1 VLRFP
6 TFTIDE
12 GYRGPRLKPFSGPS
26 GVTIA
31 ATRSEVGVNGQLYV
45 AGRRAAGLQNY
56 ALGQPVKP
64 GKPGE
69 VVTAE
74 LKFVVAPQTVDA
86 FWSAYGGVSHASLF
100 YRGRHF
106 IYKVRAGHL
115 SDGVV
120 TVEFPS
126 LLQLPHAPGPRLP
139 RL

>member
-1 VLRFP
+1 MLRFP

-12 GYRGPRLKPFSGPS
+12 GYKGPRLKPFSGPS

-31 ATRSEVGVNGQLYV
+31 ATRSEIGVNGQLYV

-56 ALGQPVKP
+56 ALGQPTKP
-64 GKPGE
+64 RPGE
-69 VVTAE
+69 VVTAD
-74 LKFVVAPQTVDA
+74 LTFVVATPSLDA
-86 FWSAYGGVSHASLF
+86 FWADYGMVSHASLF

-106 IYKVRAGHL
+106 IYKVRSGHVR
-115 SDGVV
+115 DGVI

-126 LLQLPHAPGPRLP
+126 VMQLSTAPGPRLP